1 MDKKHLALCKRRLP
15 QVIIERLGVKIEC
28 MVTELIRTYRT
39 ESCDSIHGLSKTF
52 PVKSRNGLTLTI
64 TSLRMTSCA
73 MPKTEPVGLTFVQLT
88 DDDNDDDDND
98 DDDDDNDDDDDDDA
112 RNSNIIEQIH
122 IMCFTV
128 VGS

>member
-1 MDKKHLALCKRRLP
+1 
-15 QVIIERLGVKIEC
+15 

-39 ESCDSIHGLSKTF
+39 ESRDSIHGLSKTF
-52 PVKSRNGLTLTI
+52 PVKSRNGLTPTI
-64 TSLRMTSCA
+64 TFLRMTSCA

-88 DDDNDDDDND
+88 DDDNDDDD
-98 DDDDDNDDDDDDDA
+98 A

>member
-1 MDKKHLALCKRRLP
+1 
-15 QVIIERLGVKIEC
+15 
-28 MVTELIRTYRT
+28 
-39 ESCDSIHGLSKTF
+39 
-52 PVKSRNGLTLTI
+52 
-64 TSLRMTSCA
+64 MTSCA

-128 VGS
+128 VGSWNIAFSPLQTNSSETI